1 MKGWLRVNFNIVI
14 PENANKIIHTLQD
27 NGHSAYVVGG
37 CVRDSIMGRVPH
49 DWDICTSATPDEML
63 EIFKDY
69 KVIETGL
76 QHGTVTIVIDK
87 EQYECTT
94 YRIDGKYSDNRRPD
108 TVAFTDNLIE
118 DLKRRDFTINAMA
131 YNDKEGLIDP
141 FEGLMDIE
149 YGKIQ
154 CVGSAEDRFNEDALR
169 ILRAIRFSS
178 QLDFTPL
185 PDTEWQI
192 HRQYSNLENISIERI
207 NSEFCKIVSS
217 ECFCVQLLLYKD
229 VFSLFIPEFK
239 DMIDFSQNNPYHQFN
254 VYDHTIHAIQHCES
268 SDLTTRLAVLFH
280 DIGKP
285 HCYQDSE
292 DGKRHF
298 KGHGRVSAD
307 MTNEIMKRLKFDN
320 ETRNN
325 VVQLV
330 YYHDATF
337 EIGKKY
343 IKRWL
348 NKIGITQFRRLLDVR
363 RADIKG
369 QKSDYNKERIE
380 KIDNIER
387 LLNEV
392 LEENQCFTLKD
403 LAVNGKDLIQIGFKS
418 SKELGSVLNMLLN
431 GVIND
436 EFKNNKEDL
445 LKIAENEIL

>member
-1 MKGWLRVNFNIVI
+1 MNFNIVI

-37 CVRDSIMGRVPH
+37 CVRDSVMGRVPH

-69 KVIETGL
+69 RVIETGL

-141 FEGLMDIE
+141 FEGLMDVE

-178 QLDFTPL
+178 QLDFTPS
-185 PDTEWQI
+185 PDTDWQI

-217 ECFCVQLLLYKD
+217 DCFCVQLLLYKD
-229 VFSLFIPEFK
+229 IFSLFIPEFK

-254 VYDHTIHAIQHCES
+254 VYDHTIHAIQRCES

-285 HCYQDSE
+285 HCYQDGE

-298 KGHGRVSAD
+298 KGHGKVSAD

-337 EIGKKY
+337 EVGKKY

-348 NKIGITQFRRLLDVR
+348 NKIGIAQFRRLLDVR

-369 QKSDYNKERIE
+369 QKFDYDKERIE
-380 KIDNIER
+380 KINNIER
-387 LLNEV
+387 LLEEV

-403 LAVNGKDLIQIGFKS
+403 LAVNGKDLMQIGFKS
-418 SKELGSVLNMLLN
+418 GKELGKTLNMLLD
-431 GVIND
+431 GVINE
-436 EFKNNKEDL
+436 EFENDKAIL
-445 LKIAENEIL
+445 LKIAKIQNQKWL

>member
-1 MKGWLRVNFNIVI
+1 MNFNIVI
-14 PENANKIIHTLQD
+14 PENANKIIHTLQA

-37 CVRDSIMGRVPH
+37 CVRDSVMGRVPH

-69 KVIETGL
+69 RVIETGL

-131 YNDKEGLIDP
+131 YNDNEGLLDP

-178 QLDFTPL
+178 QLDFTPS
-185 PDTEWQI
+185 PDTDWQI

-207 NSEFCKIVSS
+207 NSEFCKIISS
-217 ECFCVQLLLYKD
+217 NCFCVQLLLYKD

-285 HCYQDSE
+285 HCYQDGE

-298 KGHGRVSAD
+298 KGHGKVSAD

-348 NKIGITQFRRLLDVR
+348 NKIGISQFRRLLDVR

-369 QKSDYNKERIE
+369 QKFDYDKERIA

-387 LLNEV
+387 LLDEV
-392 LEENQCFTLKD
+392 LEEKQCFTLKD

-418 SKELGSVLNMLLN
+418 GKELGSVLNMLLN

>member
-14 PENANKIIHTLQD
+14 PENANKIIHTLQA

-37 CVRDSIMGRVPH
+37 CVRDSVMGRVPH

-69 KVIETGL
+69 RVIETGL
-76 QHGTVTIVIDK
+76 QHGTITIVIDK

-131 YNDKEGLIDP
+131 YNDNEGLIDP

-178 QLDFTPL
+178 QLDFAPS
-185 PDTEWQI
+185 PDTDWQI

-217 ECFCVQLLLYKD
+217 DCFCVQLILYKN

-268 SDLTTRLAVLFH
+268 NDLITRLAVLFH

-285 HCYQDSE
+285 HCYQDGE
-292 DGKRHF
+292 DSIRHF
-298 KGHGRVSAD
+298 KGHGKVSAE
-307 MTNEIMKRLKFDN
+307 MTDKIMRRLKFDN

-330 YYHDATF
+330 HYHDATF
-337 EIGKKY
+337 EVGKKY

-348 NKIGITQFRRLLDVR
+348 NKIGVDQFRRLLDVR

-369 QKSDYNKERIE
+369 QKSNYDKEKIE

-387 LLNEV
+387 LLEEV

-418 SKELGSVLNMLLN
+418 GKELGSVLNMLLN

-445 LKIAENEIL
+445 LKIAENAIL